1 MIGVDSLGYLPK
13 EKLSELIDS
22 DEFCSACFD
31 GNYPTK
37 VLINAPKNR
46 FEKKISEGSE
56 T

>member
-22 DEFCSACFD
+22 NEFCSACFD

-37 VLINAPKNR
+37 VLPKAPKNKY
-46 FEKKISEGSE
+46 EQKISKGSE
-56 T
+56 A